1 MKKITKGLLLCG
13 IAYFLLTG
21 FGFFALPSVQAT
33 TIDTASSDN
42 SLKAL
47 ALSKGTLSPEFKYN
61 VVKYTAT
68 VPAGTESVT
77 VNAQVSNKSAKV
89 LSISGGDKLKD
100 GQNTIKITVEA
111 GNGQLA
117 VYTVVVTRSTQQ
129 TAAPA
134 PTPTPTPAPTEPATT
149 DPISEEF
156 GPAFEY
162 GTAKY
167 RVVNNHDSSDLPEG
181 FAPKSIS
188 IQKVVCAAYGYKE
201 GDITLVYLEN
211 IEDALDARY
220 YVFDEK
226 LNIPCFDLSYESQS
240 DGIGNTDDTNIKI
253 KYDNLQKNYD
263 KLYQKFKEDAD
274 HSRFVFYVCVVIIVV
289 LFIILINV
297 ILFERMRRRGRD
309 EDEENYLNACARN
322 SETNEKSEKNKKII
336 PEKLEEPKKNVV
348 VKKDAVVK
356 KDVTEI
362 EFIDF
367 DDL

>member
-13 IAYFLLTG
+13 IACFLLTG
-21 FGFFALPSVQAT
+21 FSFFALPSVQAT
-33 TIDTASSDN
+33 TIDTTSSDN

-47 ALSKGTLSPEFKYN
+47 TLSKGTLSPEFKYN

-68 VPAGTESVT
+68 VPSGTESVT

-129 TAAPA
+129 T
-134 PTPTPTPAPTEPATT
+134 PTPTPTPAPTAPATT

-156 GPAFEY
+156 GPVFEY

-167 RVVNNHDSSDLPEG
+167 RVVNNHEPLDLPEG
-181 FAPKSIS
+181 FAAKTIV
-188 IQKVVCAAYGYKE
+188 IQKIVCAGYQNKE
-201 GDITLVYLEN
+201 GQTILVYLEN
-211 IEDALDARY
+211 IEDAVDARY

-226 LNIPCFDLSYESQS
+226 LNLPCFELFYESQNN
-240 DGIGNTDDTNIKI
+240 GIGNLDDTDITV
-253 KYDNLQKNYD
+253 KYDHLQKNYD
-263 KLYQKFKEDAD
+263 ELYKKFKEDAD
-274 HSRFVFYVCVVIIVV
+274 HSRFVFYVCVVVIVV

-297 ILFERMRRRGRD
+297 IVFERMRRRGRD

-336 PEKLEEPKKNVV
+336 PEKLEEPKKNAAPKSPV
-348 VKKDAVVK
+348 AK
-356 KDVTEI
+356 KDVAEI